1 MRVLSSES
9 LEQLR
14 NIIREDEKFVLEPLE
29 DLVSRYSLSMVTSE
43 LDLPKKFDLLPP
55 VNDSWSGNRDRE
67 NAGLI
72 LSLLPGL
79 SRANATD
86 ERFWVTLA
94 FREAL
99 EYSVLRWGG
108 IKCDNKLILNHW
120 FAPSSRAKWRDHSVA
135 RLWYVSSFASS
146 LDGIAHDDALE
157 VLYSNSELLN
167 SFLGRPRTTSS
178 NRVASKLIR
187 LLHESKDDS
196 GNLKFDRNRF
206 RILMKEIDLRSGMVL
221 ANALEDSDFDEF
233 FDEIFRRIYVA
244 RQDQ

>member
-1 MRVLSSES
+1 MRVLSSGS

-14 NIIREDEKFVLEPLE
+14 NIVREDEKFVLEPLE
-29 DLVSRYSLSMVTSE
+29 DLVARYSLTMVGSDLE
-43 LDLPKKFDLLPP
+43 LPKSFKLLPP
-55 VNDSWSGNRDRE
+55 VNESWSGNMDRE

-72 LSLLPGL
+72 LNLLPGL

-108 IKCDNKLILNHW
+108 DNCDNKTILNHW
-120 FAPSSRAKWRDHSVA
+120 FAPSSRAKWRDHSIS

-146 LDGIAHDDALE
+146 LEGISHADALN

-167 SFLGRPRTTSS
+167 SFLGRPRTTAS
-178 NRVASKLIR
+178 NRVASKLIG
-187 LLHESKDDS
+187 LLHQNRDES
-196 GNLKFDRNRF
+196 GNVIFDRIKF
-206 RILMKEIDLRSGMVL
+206 RELMKELDLRSGMTL
-221 ANALEDSDFDEF
+221 LNALEESDFRSF
-233 FDEIFRRIYVA
+233 FSEIFETHYLS
-244 RQDQ
+244 Q